1 MLIVTLFVST
11 GVYNIGADAP
21 HWRPE
26 FLVMELFRERS
37 IAAQPSGEAV
47 PPLNASEIKAEGAE
61 HYAAMCGGCHL
72 VPGQGN
78 SEIRE
83 GLYPQPPK
91 LILRSPADPA
101 AEFWMIKHGIKM
113 TAMPALGLATT
124 MKQFGDW
131 SHSFKSSPRWTQTL
145 RARHRK
151 H

>member
-1 MLIVTLFVST
+1 VLIVTLFVST

-47 PPLNASEIKAEGAE
+47 P
-61 HYAAMCGGCHL
+61 YAAMCGGCHL

-131 SHSFKSSPRWTQTL
+131 SHSFKSSPR
-145 RARHRK
+145 
-151 H
+151 